1 MKLRPQRG
9 IYAWKKALLLKDS
22 ISEEKLTLRQLDH
35 TVLVVEAEGGVS
47 SICTVFIFRWAEET
61 LKETRRLFLQLIT
74 SVCEAKHAE
83 WPSAHSSEDRLPGNK
98 HVAF

>member
-1 MKLRPQRG
+1 M
-9 IYAWKKALLLKDS
+9 
-22 ISEEKLTLRQLDH
+22 RQLDH

-61 LKETRRLFLQLIT
+61 RRLFLQLIT

-83 WPSAHSSEDRLPGNK
+83 WSSAHSSQDRLPGNK